1 MAPTMM
7 AVIGIGGKQQKEKT
21 PAAESELKK
30 RNEELE
36 KELRESRE
44 REEKMKRELQSA
56 WERLRVAEEAEERL
70 CSQLG
75 EFEAE
80 AVCHARDYNARIV
93 SLVDQLSR
101 AQTLLLKTGASSVS
115 LPSSS

>member
-1 MAPTMM
+1 M
-7 AVIGIGGKQQKEKT
+7 VGIMGRMK
-21 PAAESELKK
+21 SEEEEAKLRK

-36 KELRESRE
+36 RELRKSQE
-44 REEKMKRELQSA
+44 REEQMRKELQKA

-75 EFEAE
+75 ELEAE
-80 AVCHARDYNARIV
+80 SVHQAREYNARLL

-101 AQTLLLKTGASSVS
+101 ATHQSASAAC
-115 LPSSS
+115 